1 MIKKLNKKKNH
12 IISKKGFTLVELLG
26 VIILLGV
33 IATIIA
39 PNILKT
45 QKKSEKELFEDSVNA
60 LIRGAQMYYANNDF
74 INYPASGIAA
84 NSQELDV
91 KNNEDMT
98 TGSIKLVNDEY
109 FYASNVSNGK
119 YCANGIRNDLSI
131 DEGKCPDTPDRCFEF
146 DKSTGTIKKFNK
158 DKVGCDIS
166 NPTVPEKI
174 DGVSVKKIGH
184 YAFANNIN
192 VKCSKYDYEAK
203 KYDYKYVDT
212 RKIEDIN
219 KISEYKNDG
228 YSCNPYYYD
237 LDSGEQY
244 NKNDTNPLYSVMLP
258 STIEAIE
265 EGAFVYNRITTMD
278 FGSLSN
284 LEYIGEYA
292 FEKNELRNVD
302 FSKNK
307 LLYEIDYEAF
317 STNNIE
323 SVNFNGAEK
332 LEKIHDWAFEVNHI
346 TSLSLKDL
354 QYFKDI
360 GNGAFYHNDIGTL
373 EFKNLPSLNIIG
385 GYSLSNNNLTNIEIK
400 DFPNLKVIDSGA
412 FSDNNL
418 SMMTIEN
425 LPKLEKIS
433 SMLAN
438 GNSITTLTLKDLPLV
453 TTIGNSAFAENSI
466 NTLNISNVSNVE
478 TLEPRVFFRNSIP
491 EFDLSIF
498 PKVKTIGFN
507 FMSHC
512 NGAGCMTKLKIDN
525 PLLESIDEYAFG
537 QNGNLK
543 TVEMGENPS
552 LTTYAQGVFL
562 RSPVED
568 IVIPKNMKNIGYR
581 VFVREN
587 GVKAKSV
594 TVYGDDPLRFNSQWQ
609 QIGLINFG
617 NNNCPVIPEGQN
629 SVTCS

>member
-1 MIKKLNKKKNH
+1 MIKKLILKRIH
-12 IISKKGFTLVELLG
+12 ITNKKGFTLVELLG

-60 LIRGAQMYYANNDF
+60 LIRGAQIYYANNDF
-74 INYPASGIAA
+74 INYPTSGIAA
-84 NSQELDV
+84 NSKELDV
-91 KNNEDMT
+91 KNNDDMT
-98 TGSIKLVNDEY
+98 SGSIKLVNDEY
-109 FYASNVSNGK
+109 FYATNVSNGK
-119 YCANGIRNDLSI
+119 YCANGVRNDLSI
-131 DEGKCPDTPDRCFEF
+131 DEGKCPDTPDRCFGF
-146 DKSTGTIKKFNK
+146 DKSTGTITKFYK
-158 DKVGCDIS
+158 EKVGCDIA
-166 NPTVPEKI
+166 NPTVPDKI
-174 DGVSVKKIGH
+174 DGVVVKKIGK
-184 YAFANNIN
+184 YAFSNVKN
-192 VKCSKYDYEAK
+192 VKCFKIDYVAQK
-203 KYDYKYVDT
+203 VDYKYVDT
-212 RKIEDIN
+212 TNIEDIN
-219 KISEYKNDG
+219 KISEYKKNE
-228 YSCNPYYYD
+228 YNCLPYEYD
-237 LDSGEQY
+237 LDTGY
-244 NKNDTNPLYSVMLP
+244 IINKNDTNPLYSVMLP

-292 FEKNELRNVD
+292 FQKNELRNVD

-307 LLYEIDYEAF
+307 LLYEIDNEAF
-317 STNNIE
+317 CTNNIE

-332 LEKIHDWAFEVNHI
+332 LEKINNWAFELNHI

-354 QYFKDI
+354 QYFKEI
-360 GNGAFYHNDIGTL
+360 GNGAFYQNDIGTL
-373 EFKNLPSLNIIG
+373 ELKNLPSLNFIG
-385 GYSLSNNNLTNIEIK
+385 GSSLSNNNLTNIEIK

-433 SMLAN
+433 SSLAY

-453 TTIGNSAFAENSI
+453 TTIGVNAFAENSI
-466 NTLNISNVSNVE
+466 KTLNISNVSNVE
-478 TLEPRVFFRNSIP
+478 TLEPRVFYNNSIP

-512 NGAGCMTKLKIDN
+512 KGAGCMTKLKIDN
-525 PLLESIDEYAFG
+525 PLLEFIDEYAFG
-537 QNGNLK
+537 ANNNLK

-587 GVKAKSV
+587 GIKAKSV

-609 QIGLINFG
+609 NIGLINFG

-629 SVTCS
+629 SVICS

>member
-1 MIKKLNKKKNH
+1 MIKKLILKRIH
-12 IISKKGFTLVELLG
+12 ITNKKGFTLVELLG

-60 LIRGAQMYYANNDF
+60 LIRGAQIYYANNDF
-74 INYPASGIAA
+74 INYPKSGIAA
-84 NSQELDV
+84 NSLELDV
-91 KNNEDMT
+91 KNTEDMT
-98 TGSIKLVNDEY
+98 SGSIKLVNDEY

-119 YCANGIRNDLSI
+119 YCANGVRNDLSI

-146 DKSTGTIKKFNK
+146 DKSTGTITKFYK
-158 DKVGCDIS
+158 EKVGCDIA
-166 NPTVPEKI
+166 NPTVPDKI
-174 DGVSVKKIGH
+174 DGIVVKKIGQ
-184 YAFANNIN
+184 YAFANIKH
-192 VKCSKYDYEAK
+192 VKCSKYISEQSQ
-203 KYDYKYVDT
+203 YDYKYVDIINNGNMS
-212 RKIEDIN
+212 KIN
-219 KISEYKNDG
+219 EYKEDG
-228 YSCNPYYYD
+228 YSCYPIYFD
-237 LDSGEQY
+237 PVSGDQY
-244 NKNDTNPLYSVMLP
+244 SKNDLFSLSSVTLP
-258 STIEAIE
+258 TTIEVIE
-265 EGAFVYNRITTMD
+265 DGAFAYNSISIMD
-278 FGSLSN
+278 FGALSN
-284 LEYIGEYA
+284 LEYIGQYA
-292 FEKNELRNVD
+292 FQYNELRNAD
-302 FSKNK
+302 FSRNK
-307 LLYEIDYEAF
+307 ILYEIDDEAF
-317 STNNIE
+317 CSNNLE

-332 LEKIHDWAFEVNHI
+332 LEKINNWSFELNHI

-354 QYFKDI
+354 QYFKEI
-360 GNGAFYHNDIGTL
+360 GNGAFYQNDIGTL
-373 EFKNLPSLNIIG
+373 ELKNLPSLNFIG
-385 GYSLSNNNLTNIEIK
+385 GSSLSNNNLTNIEIK
-400 DFPNLKVIDSGA
+400 DFPNLKVIDSSA
-412 FSDNNL
+412 FSHNTI
-418 SMMTIEN
+418 SMMTLEN

-433 SMLAN
+433 TSLAY

-453 TTIGNSAFAENSI
+453 TTIGVNAFAENSI
-466 NTLNISNVSNVE
+466 KTLNISNVSNVE
-478 TLEPRVFFRNSIP
+478 TLEPRVFYNNSIP

-512 NGAGCMTKLKIDN
+512 KGAGCMTKLKIDN
-525 PLLESIDEYAFG
+525 PLLEFIDEYAFG
-537 QNGNLK
+537 ANNNLK

-587 GVKAKSV
+587 GIKAKSV
-594 TVYGDDPLRFNSQWQ
+594 TVYGDDPLRFNSKWQ

-617 NNNCPVIPEGQN
+617 SNNCPVIPEGQN

>member
-1 MIKKLNKKKNH
+1 MIKKLMLKRIH
-12 IISKKGFTLVELLG
+12 ITNKKGFTLVELLG

-60 LIRGAQMYYANNDF
+60 LIRGAQIYYANNDF
-74 INYPASGIAA
+74 INYPTSGIAA
-84 NSQELDV
+84 NSKELDV

-98 TGSIKLVNDEY
+98 SGSIKLVNDEY

-119 YCANGIRNDLSI
+119 YCANGVRNDLSI

-146 DKSTGTIKKFNK
+146 DKSTGTITKFYK
-158 DKVGCDIS
+158 EKVGCDIS

-192 VKCSKYDYEAK
+192 VKCSKYDDEAK

-258 STIEAIE
+258 STIEVIE
-265 EGAFVYNRITTMD
+265 DGAFSYNRITTMD

-284 LEYIGEYA
+284 LEYIGKYA
-292 FEKNELRNVD
+292 FQQNELRNAD
-302 FSKNK
+302 FSRNK
-307 LLYEIDYEAF
+307 LLYEIGDEAF
-317 STNNIE
+317 CSNNLE

-332 LEKIHDWAFEVNHI
+332 LVKIGDWAFELNHI

-354 QYFKDI
+354 QYFEDI
-360 GNGAFYHNDIGTL
+360 DAGAFYENDIETL
-373 EFKNLPSLNIIG
+373 ELKNLPSLNFIG
-385 GYSLSNNNLTNIEIK
+385 YYSLSDNNLTNIEIK

-433 SMLAN
+433 SSLAY

-453 TTIGNSAFAENSI
+453 TTIGVNAFAENSI
-466 NTLNISNVSNVE
+466 KILNISNVSNVE
-478 TLEPRVFFRNSIP
+478 TLEPRVFYNNSIP

-512 NGAGCMTKLKIDN
+512 KGTDCMTKLKIDN
-525 PLLESIDEYAFG
+525 PLLELIDDYAFG
-537 QNGNLK
+537 SNNNLK

-552 LTTYAQGVFL
+552 LKTYREGVFL

-568 IVIPKNMKNIGYR
+568 IIIPKNLTTIGNRNFIRYT
-581 VFVREN
+581 N
-587 GVKAKSV
+587 VKAKSV
-594 TVYGDDPLRFNSQWQ
+594 TVYGDNPLRFNGDWQ
-609 QIGLINFG
+609 RIGLINNG
-617 NNNCPVIPEGQN
+617 SNNCPVIPDGEN